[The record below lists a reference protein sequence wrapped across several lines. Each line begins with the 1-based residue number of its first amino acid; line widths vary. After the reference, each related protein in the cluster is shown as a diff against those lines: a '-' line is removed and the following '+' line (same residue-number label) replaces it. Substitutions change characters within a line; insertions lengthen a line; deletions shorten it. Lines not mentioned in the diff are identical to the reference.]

1 MSRADSLISYSYKIS
16 VVGVFDDSYNRY
28 FVERDIFEG
37 IVAGG
42 ECAEL
47 KSIALRI
54 DHCAIGGDRLVINIV
69 APLQA
74 PLLVAD
80 AYPFEEKR

>member
-1 MSRADSLISYSYKIS
+1 MSRADSLVRNSYKIS
-16 VVGVFDDSYNRY
+16 VVGVVNDSCDRY
-28 FVERDIFEG
+28 FVVGDIFEG

-42 ECAEL
+42 ERAEL
-47 KSIALRI
+47 KSVALRI
-54 DHCAIGGDRLVINIV
+54 DHCAVGGDRLVINIV

-74 PLLVAD
+74 SLLVAD